1 MLLLV
6 SREAINAR
14 SSNVCTS
21 PIDLRLDDSK
31 FNIVNKEQQCLLVKT
46 VFIATTVSSRADAP
60 IMVQVRGKGGVPIGE
75 CPLIVVKD
83 VTKEKEREN
92 ELESLRFAGR
102 VILR

>member
-1 MLLLV
+1 MLDLV
-6 SREAINAR
+6 L
-14 SSNVCTS
+14 NVCTS

-31 FNIVNKEQQCLLVKT
+31 FNIVNKEQQRIVKT

-60 IMVQVRGKGGVPIGE
+60 IMVQARGNGGVSIGE
-75 CPLIVVKD
+75 CSLIVVKD

>member
-21 PIDLRLDDSK
+21 PIDLRLE
-31 FNIVNKEQQCLLVKT
+31 FNIVNKEQQCLVKT
-46 VFIATTVSSRADAP
+46 VFIATTVSFRADAP
-60 IMVQVRGKGGVPIGE
+60 IMVQARGNGGVSIGE
-75 CPLIVVKD
+75 CSLIVVND
-83 VTKEKEREN
+83 VTKEKECEN